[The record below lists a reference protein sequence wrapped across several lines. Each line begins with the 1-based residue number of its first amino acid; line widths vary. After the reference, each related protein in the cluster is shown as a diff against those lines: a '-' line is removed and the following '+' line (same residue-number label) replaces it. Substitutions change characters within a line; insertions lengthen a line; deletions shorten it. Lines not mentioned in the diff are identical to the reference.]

1 MHEQSSAD
9 CETWRQLGRHIVRM
23 QNGLTLVYLTLRD
36 ERELGIPLTPETA
49 RKLEGYA
56 CWASQRRLPP
66 TLKKVLAK
74 TWGVRGGGP
83 ILTHGIEAKR

>member
-56 CWASQRRLPP
+56 CWGSCFSTPPAADLEKSSCKNVGSPRR
-66 TLKKVLAK
+66 
-74 TWGVRGGGP
+74 R
-83 ILTHGIEAKR
+83 THSYPRH